1 MRGEEEAEGTQA
13 PPIGIL
19 PTLLRIGPGLVLAGS
34 IVGSGELIAT
44 TTTGAQA
51 GFTLLWLVLAGC
63 LVKVFAQV
71 EFGRAAV
78 ARGCTALGAL
88 DELPG
93 PRLRVGWG
101 VWAWIAMT
109 LLTLAQQGGI
119 VGGVGSTL
127 AQSLPLSEAGRAR
140 EAAAEEVTQ
149 LEIAEAI
156 ARFRGEE
163 EVAQESAAALVEARE
178 RLEAVAG
185 GDDSL
190 LWAAL
195 VTLVTCVLLFRGRY
209 GLIQVVATWTVA
221 GFTLLTVATVVLLQ
235 LQPEWAVRASEL
247 AEGLS
252 LSLPP
257 EREGTRPLATAL
269 ATFGMIGVGAAEL
282 VAYPYW
288 CLEKGYARWTGT
300 DDGSAG
306 WLERARGWLRVM
318 HLDAWFSAGVY
329 TFATIA
335 FYLLGAGVLGRA
347 GLDPGRQDLVRTLA
361 AMYEPV
367 FGASARPIFLAGA
380 FCVLYSTF
388 FVASA
393 GVARIAADAVVRLG
407 LVPEERGVDCVRW
420 LSVVFPLISFSVFA
434 FVRAPLGL
442 VLAGGVAQA
451 LLLPVLG
458 AVALHQRHRRTR
470 AELAP
475 GRLWDVALWVS
486 AAGFALAGG
495 WTLLNLLGA

>member
-1 MRGEEEAEGTQA
+1 MRAEEHLDGPQA
-13 PPIGIL
+13 PPTGFG

-101 VWAWIAMT
+101 VWAWVAMT

-127 AQSLPLSEAGRAR
+127 AQSVPLTDAGRAR
-140 EAAAEEVTQ
+140 ETAAEEVTELQ
-149 LEIAEAI
+149 IAEAL
-156 ARFRGEE
+156 ARMRGDEE
-163 EVAQESAAALVEARE
+163 LAARSA
-178 RLEAVAG
+178 
-185 GDDSL
+185 DSL
-190 LWAAL
+190 VAARAELASVEQGSDAVLWAGL
-195 VTLVTCVLLFRGRY
+195 VTLLTCALLFRGRY
-209 GLIQVVATWTVA
+209 DLIQVVSTWTVA

-235 LQPEWAVRASEL
+235 LQDEWAVRASEL

-257 EREGTRPLATAL
+257 AREGVRPLATAL

-288 CLEKGYARWTGT
+288 CLEKGYARWTGS
-300 DDGSAG
+300 DDGSPA
-306 WLERARGWLRVM
+306 WTARARGWLRVM
-318 HLDAWFSAGVY
+318 RLDAWFSAGVY
-329 TFATIA
+329 TFATLA
-335 FYLLGAGVLGRA
+335 FYLLGAGVLGRV

-367 FGASARPIFLAGA
+367 FGAYARPVFLVGA

-393 GVARIAADAVVRLG
+393 GMARIAADAVVRLG
-407 LVPEERGVDCVRW
+407 LAPRERGADCVRW
-420 LSVVFPLISFSVFA
+420 LSVAFPLISFGVFA
-434 FVRAPLGL
+434 FVQAPLGL

-458 AVALHQRHRRTR
+458 AAALHQRYRRTR
-470 AELAP
+470 PELAP
-475 GRLWDVALWVS
+475 GRLWDTALWVS
-486 AAGFALAGG
+486 AAGFTVAGG
-495 WTLLNLLGA
+495 WTLVNLLGS